1 MELDTS
7 RSLYNPEDYENCLTR
22 IDQLSAE
29 SKPQWG
35 SMTAAQMLSHCAEIQ
50 EVSNGKELKG
60 TPFIAKL
67 FKGMIRK
74 MVVNEKPYKKST
86 QTHPQYRQTEE
97 RDFETEKARL
107 LAALKSFIGAENSP
121 GHPHPLFG
129 TMTHDEKG
137 WSAYKHLDHHLTQF
151 GV

>member
-1 MELDTS
+1 MEPDTS
-7 RSLYNPEDYENCLTR
+7 HSLYNSEDYRAFLSR

-29 SKPQWG
+29 SEPKWG
-35 SMTAAQMLSHCAEIQ
+35 SMATAQMLAHCAEIL
-50 EVSNGKELKG
+50 EVSNGKELKN
-60 TPFIAKL
+60 TPFIARL

-107 LAALKSFIGAENSP
+107 MAALESFVGTESSP

-129 TMTHDEKG
+129 TMTHHEKG
-137 WSAYKHLDHHLTQF
+137 WSAYKHPNHHLTQF